1 MNININN
8 LNTYE
13 KQLFNKANEVIAR
26 LNDHQFQGYIVGGSV
41 RNILLGLPINDIDIT
56 TDALPEDMLKI
67 FEHTIPVGIE
77 HGTIMIINEFPF
89 EVTTFRTELGYSDH
103 RRPDKVA
110 FVKDLVEDL
119 KRRDFTVNAMALK
132 GSTVID
138 YFDGI
143 DDIQNKLIKAVGNPY
158 ERFQEDALRM
168 LRALRFMSQLDF
180 EIERSTLHAIQSN
193 IETIQHVSIER
204 IIVEL
209 KKLCQGTNFEKAISL
224 FFELGMNLYIPF
236 FKEIE
241 KSAFCK
247 SNDFLI
253 WIAKLCI
260 NQPQLMNHLNALKIS
275 NKEKKT
281 IKSMIEINGLMHSNT
296 DKRLILFQYG
306 IDLVMQYMQH
316 FMANFEQNIESI
328 QNLYE
333 QLPIKN
339 NKALAVNGHDII
351 ETLNMKSGPWL
362 KTVIHQLTQKVVTG
376 ELKNDKN
383 ELLKWV
389 KEHVKI

>member
-8 LNTYE
+8 LNE
-13 KQLFNKANEVIAR
+13 CEQQLIMKANQVITK
-26 LNDHQFQGYIVGGSV
+26 LNEYEFQGYIVGGSV
-41 RNILLGLPINDIDIT
+41 RNIILGLPINDIDIT
-56 TDALPEDMLKI
+56 TDALPEDMLTI

-77 HGTIMIINEFPF
+77 HGTIMVINEFPF
-89 EVTTFRTELGYSDH
+89 EVTTFRTESGYSDH
-103 RRPDKVA
+103 RRPDEVA
-110 FVKDLVEDL
+110 FVKDLIEDL

-138 YFDGI
+138 YFGGI

-180 EIERSTLHAIQSN
+180 EIEASTLHAIQSN
-193 IETIQHVSIER
+193 VDTIQHVSIER
-204 IIVEL
+204 IIIEL
-209 KKLCQGTNFEKAISL
+209 KKLCNGSNYEKATEL
-224 FFELGMNLYIPF
+224 FFNLGMHQYIPF
-236 FKEIE
+236 FNEVNQHTY
-241 KSAFCK
+241 CK
-247 SNDFLI
+247 SNEFLV

-260 NQPQLMNHLNALKIS
+260 NQPQLLIQLNALKIS
-275 NKEKKT
+275 NKEKKI
-281 IKSMIEINGLMHSNT
+281 IKSLIEINHLMASKT
-296 DKRLILFQYG
+296 DLRWILFQFGY
-306 IDLVMQYMQH
+306 DLVIQYLIH
-316 FMANFEQNIESI
+316 FKAYTELDINDV

-333 QLPIKN
+333 KLPIKN
-339 NKALAVNGHDII
+339 NKALAVNGNNII
-351 ETLNMKSGPWL
+351 ETLNIKSGPWL
-362 KTVIHQLTQKVVTG
+362 KSVIFQLTQKVVLG